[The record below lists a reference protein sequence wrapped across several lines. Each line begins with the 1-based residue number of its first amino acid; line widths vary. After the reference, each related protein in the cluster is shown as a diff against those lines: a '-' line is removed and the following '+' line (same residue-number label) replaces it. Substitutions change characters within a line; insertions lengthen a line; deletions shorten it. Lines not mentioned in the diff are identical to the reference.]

1 MAIISRFPG
10 GSGSSGGSYPYN
22 VSLFSAS
29 ALDDS
34 ITLTWTDP
42 ADSAWTGTMIR
53 RKAEGY
59 PTSETDGVLVV
70 NSTTQNQY
78 ASVGFVDDDLADG
91 TTYYYQAFP
100 YSDDGY
106 CNNEENRVSATP
118 TYIYPSALTA
128 FSITSGNAQATL
140 NFTLPANASG
150 VKMVY
155 KTGSYPTSQT
165 DGTVIA
171 DASSG
176 GTISSYTVGSLVNA
190 TTYYFRAF
198 PFNSY
203 GRYNSA
209 TTGNQA
215 SVTPQ
220 AYPVAKDTL
229 ENTSW
234 ADIAFVAGD
243 GKAAE
248 FWSVGDTKTITFG
261 SAVLGSTSIVVK
273 IMGFKYDD
281 LADGSGKAKI
291 SFGMA
296 NCFATTQIMN
306 STNTNGGG
314 GWASC
319 ELRTTIINTLLP
331 KFITAIGANIIK
343 PVTKHTSAGY
353 KSPTINT
360 STDSLWLLSEYEVF
374 GATTYSAA
382 GEKPT
387 DKSICYPIFTS
398 AASRIKNV
406 GSSAA
411 NWWERSPNVSNT
423 TSFCTV
429 NSSGSASHAYAS
441 NSNGVALGFC
451 V

>member
-10 GSGSSGGSYPYN
+10 GGGSSGSYPYN
-22 VSLFSAS
+22 VASFSAS

-106 CNNEENRVSATP
+106 CNNEKNRVSATP

-128 FSITSGNAQATL
+128 FTITRGNAQATL
-140 NFTLPANASG
+140 NFTLPANAVG

-176 GTISSYTVGSLVNA
+176 GTVSSYAVGGLTNDV
-190 TTYYFRAF
+190 TYYFRAF

-215 SVTPQ
+215 TVTPQ
-220 AYPVAKDTL
+220 AFPAPDTL
-229 ENTSW
+229 QNMSW
-234 ADIAFVAGD
+234 ADINTVA
-243 GKAAE
+243 AAGQAAAY
-248 FWSVGDTKTITFG
+248 WSVGDTKTITFE
-261 SAVLGSTSIVVK
+261 SAVLGSTSIVVE
-273 IMGFKYDD
+273 IMGFEYDD

-296 NCFATTQIMN
+296 DCFATGQSMN
-306 STNTNGGG
+306 STGTNAG
-314 GWASC
+314 GWTSC
-319 ELRTTIINTLLP
+319 AMRTSIINTILP
-331 KFITAIGANIIK
+331 AFVTAIGANIIK
-343 PVTKHTSAGY
+343 PVTKRTSVGSQ
-353 KSPTINT
+353 SPNIST

-374 GATTYSAA
+374 GATTYSMA

-398 AASRIKNV
+398 AASRIKNA

-411 NWWERSPNVSNT
+411 NWWERSPY
-423 TSFCTV
+423 
-429 NSSGSASHAYAS
+429 ASHSSAFCPVDAAGNAYGGIADAS
-441 NSNGVALGFC
+441 FALAVALGFC

>member
-10 GSGSSGGSYPYN
+10 GGGSSGSYPYN
-22 VSLFSAS
+22 VASFSAS

-42 ADSAWTGTMIR
+42 DDSAWTGTMIR

-59 PTSETDGVLVV
+59 PTSETDGALVV
-70 NSTTQNQY
+70 NSTTRNQY
-78 ASVGFVDDDLADG
+78 SSAGFVDDNLEDG
-91 TTYYYQAFP
+91 ITYYYQAFP
-100 YSDDGY
+100 YSDEGY

-128 FSITSGNAQATL
+128 FSITRGNAQATL

-176 GTISSYTVGSLVNA
+176 GTVSSYTVGGLTDV
-190 TTYYFRAF
+190 TYYFRAF

-215 SVTPQ
+215 T
-220 AYPVAKDTL
+220 VAPLPAPDTL
-229 ENTSW
+229 QNMSW
-234 ADIAFVAGD
+234 ADINAIAAAGQ
-243 GKAAE
+243 AAAY
-248 FWSVGDTKTITFG
+248 WSVGDTKTITFE

-273 IMGFKYDD
+273 IMGFEYDD

-296 NCFATTQIMN
+296 DCFATTQKMN
-306 STNTNGGG
+306 SSNTNAG
-314 GWASC
+314 GWTSC
-319 ELRTTIINTLLP
+319 ALRTTIINTILP
-331 KFITAIGANIIK
+331 AFITAIGANIIK
-343 PVTKHTSAGY
+343 PVTKRTSAGS
-353 KSPTINT
+353 KTTAINT

-374 GATTYSAA
+374 GATTHSVA
-382 GEKPT
+382 GEKPA

-411 NWWERSPNVSNT
+411 YWLERSPYASNST
-423 TSFCTV
+423 DFCGV
-429 NSSGSASHAYAS
+429 NSSGSASYAS
-441 NSNGVALGFC
+441 AGSSKWVALGFC

>member
-10 GSGSSGGSYPYN
+10 GGGSSGNYPYN
-22 VSLFSAS
+22 VSSFSAS

-34 ITLTWTDP
+34 VTLTWTDP
-42 ADSAWTGTMIR
+42 TDSSWKGTMIR
-53 RKAEGY
+53 RKTGSY
-59 PTSETDGVLVV
+59 PTNETDGALVV
-70 NSTTQNQY
+70 NSTTKNQY

-128 FSITSGNAQATL
+128 FSITRGNAQATL

-155 KTGSYPTSQT
+155 KTKSYPTSQT
-165 DGTVIA
+165 DGTVIT

-176 GTISSYTVGSLVNA
+176 GTVSSYTVGSLTNDV
-190 TTYYFRAF
+190 TYYFRAF

-220 AYPVAKDTL
+220 ALPAKDTL

-234 ADIAFVAGD
+234 ADINTVAAAGQ
-243 GKAAE
+243 AAE
-248 FWSVGDTKTITFG
+248 YWSVGDTKTITFE

-273 IMGFKYDD
+273 IMGFEYDD
-281 LADGSGKAKI
+281 LADESGKAPI
-291 SFGMA
+291 TFGMVD
-296 NCFATTQIMN
+296 CFTTKQQMN
-306 STNTNGGG
+306 SSNTNDG
-314 GWASC
+314 GWGSC
-319 ELRTTIINTLLP
+319 ALRTTLINTVLP
-331 KFITAIGANIIK
+331 ELEDVIGTDVIK
-343 PVTKHTSAGY
+343 PVTKRTSAG
-353 KSPTINT
+353 SASTTINT
-360 STDSLWLLSEYEVF
+360 TTDSVWLFSEYEVF
-374 GATTYSAA
+374 GTTTYSVA

-387 DKSICYPIFTS
+387 DKSICYPAFTD
-398 AASRIKNV
+398 ATSRIKKV
-406 GSSAA
+406 GASDAD
-411 NWWERSPNVSNT
+411 WWERSPLSG
-423 TSFCTV
+423 
-429 NSSGSASHAYAS
+429 GSASFCSVSSWGTADYYNAS
-441 NSNGVALGFC
+441 GTYGVALGFC

>member
-10 GSGSSGGSYPYN
+10 GGGSSGSYPYN
-22 VSLFSAS
+22 IASFSAS

-42 ADSAWTGTMIR
+42 ADSAWAGTMIR
-53 RKAEGY
+53 RKAGGY

-70 NSTTQNQY
+70 NSTTKNQY

-128 FSITSGNAQATL
+128 FSITRGNAQATL
-140 NFTLPANASG
+140 NFTLPANAVG

-176 GTISSYTVGSLVNA
+176 GTVSSYTVGGLTNDV
-190 TTYYFRAF
+190 TYYFRAF

-215 SVTPQ
+215 TVTTLP
-220 AYPVAKDTL
+220 APDTL
-229 ENTSW
+229 QNMSW
-234 ADIAFVAGD
+234 ADINAVA
-243 GKAAE
+243 AAGQAAAY
-248 FWSVGDTKTITFG
+248 WSVGDTKTITFE

-273 IMGFKYDD
+273 IMGFEYDD

-291 SFGMA
+291 TFGMVD
-296 NCFATTQIMN
+296 CFATMQGMN
-306 STNTNGGG
+306 SSGTNAG
-314 GWASC
+314 GWTSC
-319 ELRTTIINTLLP
+319 ALRATIINTLLP
-331 KFITAIGANIIK
+331 AFITAIGANIIK
-343 PVTKHTSAGY
+343 PVTKRTSAG
-353 KSPTINT
+353 SQSTTINT

-374 GATTYSAA
+374 GATTYSVA

-406 GSSAA
+406 GGSEAY
-411 NWWERSPNVSNT
+411 WWERSPYASNS
-423 TSFCTV
+423 TSFCKV
-429 NSSGSASHAYAS
+429 SSSGSANANTAS
-441 NSNGVALGFC
+441 TSGGVALGFC